1 MRLRMTSFCT
11 LLAVVAGMA
20 ATGIAQESLAWKF
33 QPGETLRYVVVQK
46 VDMDMSVP
54 GEQVQKMSTN
64 QTMDMLWKISD
75 VNADGLAKMAQV
87 VDRVQMSSSG
97 GPAGSMSFDSQSKA
111 AVDPRQKPIADA
123 FSKIIGAE
131 FQVSM
136 RPSGKIDDVV
146 VPETLVKALTN
157 SGPTG
162 SMLTEASLKEMMTQS
177 AVSLPAEAISPGSTW
192 ETSQQVDL
200 NFGTMIV
207 TSQLTYIGTENGI
220 AKISTKPSIEVKPK
234 DNAVV
239 GLKLTKSEGQGV
251 VQFDV
256 EKGRIV
262 KSDLKLKLDLAVT
275 RFGKTVNMT
284 LNQNT
289 DMSLA
294 P

>member
-1 MRLRMTSFCT
+1 MNFRMTSFFT
-11 LLAVVAGMA
+11 MLTAVAGLA
-20 ATGIAQESLAWKF
+20 ATGAAQESLSWKF
-33 QPGETLRYVVVQK
+33 QAGETLHYVVVQK

-54 GEQVQKMSTN
+54 GEQSQKMSTN

-75 VNADGLAKMAQV
+75 VQSDGVATMTQM
-87 VDRVQMSSSG
+87 VDRVRMDSSG
-97 GPAGSMSFDSQSKA
+97 GPAGSMAYDSQSKA

-123 FSKIIGAE
+123 FGKIIGAE

-136 RPSGKIDDVV
+136 RPTGKIDNVI
-146 VPETLVKALTN
+146 VPETLVKALTD

-177 AVSLPAEAISPGSTW
+177 AVSLPAEPIKPGATW

-207 TSQLTYIGTENGI
+207 TSNLTYLGTKDGM
-220 AKISTKPSIEVKPK
+220 AQISTKPSIDVKPK

-239 GLKLTKSEGQGV
+239 GLKLTKSEGKGL

-256 EKGRIV
+256 EKGRIA
-262 KSDLKLKLDLAVT
+262 KSDLSLKLDLAVT

-284 LNQNT
+284 LNQATAMN
-289 DMSLA
+289 LA
-294 P
+294 E

>member
-1 MRLRMTSFCT
+1 MNFRMTSFFT
-11 LLAVVAGMA
+11 MLTAVAGLA
-20 ATGIAQESLAWKF
+20 ATGAAQESLSWKF
-33 QPGETLRYVVVQK
+33 QPGETLHYVVVQK

-54 GEQVQKMSTN
+54 GEQSQKMSTN

-75 VNADGLAKMAQV
+75 VQSDGVATMTQM
-87 VDRVQMSSSG
+87 VDRVRMDSSG
-97 GPAGSMSFDSQSKA
+97 GPAGSMAYDSQSKA

-123 FSKIIGAE
+123 FGKIIGAE

-136 RPSGKIDDVV
+136 RPTGKIDNVI
-146 VPETLVKALTN
+146 VPETLVKALTD

-177 AVSLPAEAISPGSTW
+177 AVSLPAEPIKPGATW

-207 TSQLTYIGTENGI
+207 TSNLTYLGTKDGM
-220 AKISTKPSIEVKPK
+220 AQISTKPTIDVKPK

-239 GLKLTKSEGQGV
+239 GLKLTKSEGKGL

-256 EKGRIV
+256 EKGRIA
-262 KSDLKLKLDLAVT
+262 KSDLSLKLDLAVT

-284 LNQNT
+284 LNQATAMN
-289 DMSLA
+289 LA
-294 P
+294 E

>member
-1 MRLRMTSFCT
+1 
-11 LLAVVAGMA
+11 
-20 ATGIAQESLAWKF
+20 
-33 QPGETLRYVVVQK
+33 
-46 VDMDMSVP
+46 
-54 GEQVQKMSTN
+54 
-64 QTMDMLWKISD
+64 
-75 VNADGLAKMAQV
+75 
-87 VDRVQMSSSG
+87 
-97 GPAGSMSFDSQSKA
+97 
-111 AVDPRQKPIADA
+111 
-123 FSKIIGAE
+123 
-131 FQVSM
+131 M

-162 SMLTEASLKEMMTQS
+162 SMLTEESLKEMMTQS

-289 DMSLA
+289 EMSLA

>member
-11 LLAVVAGMA
+11 LLAAVAGMA
-20 ATGIAQESLAWKF
+20 TTGIAQESLSWKF

-54 GEQVQKMSTN
+54 GEQTQKMSTN
-64 QTMDMLWKISD
+64 QTMDMLWKIND
-75 VNADGLAKMAQV
+75 IGADGTAKMAQV
-87 VDRVQMSSSG
+87 VDRVQMSSNG
-97 GPAGSMSFDSQSKA
+97 GPAGNMSYDSQSKA

-123 FSKIIGAE
+123 FGKIIGAE

-146 VPETLVKALTN
+146 VPQSLVKALTD

-177 AVSLPAEAISPGSTW
+177 AVSLPADAIAPGTSW

-200 NFGTMIV
+200 NFGTMVV
-207 TSQLTYIGTENGI
+207 TSQLTYTGTKDGMATI
-220 AKISTKPSIEVKPK
+220 LTKPTIDVKPK
-234 DNAVV
+234 DNALVE
-239 GLKLTKSEGQGV
+239 LKLTKSEGQGLV
-251 VQFDV
+251 LFDV
-256 EKGRIV
+256 AKGRIS

-275 RFGKTVNMT
+275 RYGKTVNMT
-284 LNQNT
+284 LNQTTVMN
-289 DMSLA
+289 LA
-294 P
+294 E

>member
-1 MRLRMTSFCT
+1 MTSFCT
-11 LLAVVAGMA
+11 LLAAFAGMA
-20 ATGIAQESLAWKF
+20 ATGVGQESLSWKF

-46 VDMDMSVP
+46 VDMDMSVA
-54 GEQVQKMSTN
+54 GEQSQKMNTN
-64 QTMDMLWKISD
+64 QTMDMLWKISE
-75 VNADGLAKMAQV
+75 VGPDGVTKMAQV
-87 VDRVQMSSSG
+87 VDRVQMSSTG
-97 GPAGSMSFDSQSKA
+97 GPAGSMSYDSQSKA
-111 AVDPRQKPIADA
+111 AVDPKQKPIADA
-123 FSKIIGAE
+123 FSRIIGAE

-136 RPSGKIDDVV
+136 RPTGKIDNVI
-146 VPETLVKALTN
+146 VPESLVKALTD

-162 SMLTEASLKEMMTQS
+162 SMLTEDSLKEMMTQS
-177 AVSLPAEAISPGSTW
+177 AVSLPSETITPGTSW

-207 TSQLTYIGTENGI
+207 TSKLTYTGSENGVARI
-220 AKISTKPSIEVKPK
+220 TTEPTIDVKPK
-234 DNAVV
+234 ENAVV

-262 KSDLKLKLDLAVT
+262 KSDLNLKLDLAVS

-284 LNQNT
+284 LKQHTEMN
-289 DMSLA
+289 LA